1 MELVLSARLS
11 CIADFIPDGAV
22 VADIGTD
29 HAYLPIYLALHNRCP
44 RIYACDVRDGP
55 LQKARDYIAQY
66 GVQDQIEVLKS
77 DGFLNVPDDYSTAVI
92 AGMGGV
98 TIAEILSAANKRNG
112 CQFLLQPM
120 SKPEILRKFLYE
132 NHFYIRDEKVV
143 RDPTGRLYTVMDTV
157 FGQPC
162 GYEPIDLFASAP
174 LRSHRDALTTLYL
187 ERLLKIA
194 EKQVQGIVKSNLPI
208 EQKKQAEEHYLY
220 LKKYFLKNRRE
231 IVDESQ

>member
-92 AGMGGV
+92 ALLGCV
-98 TIAEILSAANKRNG
+98 T
-112 CQFLLQPM
+112 
-120 SKPEILRKFLYE
+120 
-132 NHFYIRDEKVV
+132 
-143 RDPTGRLYTVMDTV
+143 
-157 FGQPC
+157 FG
-162 GYEPIDLFASAP
+162 
-174 LRSHRDALTTLYL
+174 
-187 ERLLKIA
+187 
-194 EKQVQGIVKSNLPI
+194 
-208 EQKKQAEEHYLY
+208 
-220 LKKYFLKNRRE
+220 
-231 IVDESQ
+231 